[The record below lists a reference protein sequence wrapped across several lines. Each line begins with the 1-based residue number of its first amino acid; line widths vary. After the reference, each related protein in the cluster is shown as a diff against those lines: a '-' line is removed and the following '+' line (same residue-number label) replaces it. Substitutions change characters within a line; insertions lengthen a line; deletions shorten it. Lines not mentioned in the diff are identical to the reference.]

1 LPIPHLHIVRQNWKA
16 EESFRFCTR
25 VATSHYENFP
35 VASRFVPK
43 DRRQY
48 VAAIYAFARIADDI
62 ADEPGLTT
70 AERIDHLTNWEQQLQ
85 DCYNG
90 QAKHPVFVALAETA
104 ERFEIPIGLF
114 TNLLTAFKSDVT
126 VRRYDTFEELLE
138 YCRHSANPIGRL
150 MLLLFN
156 YRSEQFLLWS
166 DAICT
171 ALQLTNFWQDVAID
185 LEKDRIYI
193 PQLDM
198 GRYEYAEKDLL
209 QQRMG
214 ASFRNLLAHE
224 IAKTQ
229 GLFEEGRP
237 LLNAVGR
244 DLRFQL
250 KITWNGGVRILE
262 KIRSNEY
269 DVFRKR
275 PTLHALDKFTILQ
288 RSFRD

>member
-1 LPIPHLHIVRQNWKA
+1 M
-16 EESFRFCTR
+16 R
-25 VATSHYENFP
+25 VAASHYENFP
-35 VASRFVPK
+35 VASRFVSK
-43 DRRQY
+43 DRRRY

-70 AERIDHLTNWEQQLQ
+70 AERIDHLKNWEQQLR
-85 DCYNG
+85 DCYEG

-104 ERFEIPIGLF
+104 DRFEIPAELF
-114 TNLLTAFKSDVT
+114 ADLLTAFKSDVT
-126 VRRYDTFEELLE
+126 VRRYETFADLLE
-138 YCRHSANPIGRL
+138 YCKHSANPIGRL

-156 YRSEQFLLWS
+156 YRSEQYLLWS

-171 ALQLTNFWQDVAID
+171 SLQLTNFWQDVAID

-193 PQLDM
+193 PLSDM
-198 GRYEYAEKDLL
+198 ARYEFAEKDLL
-209 QQRMG
+209 QHRMG

-244 DLRFQL
+244 ELRYQL
-250 KITWNGGVRILE
+250 KITWNGGMRILE
-262 KIRSNEY
+262 KIKMNEY
-269 DVFRKR
+269 DVFRTR
-275 PTLHALDKFTILQ
+275 PTLSLMDKFTILQ
-288 RSFRD
+288 RSLRY